1 MGRNKQSTDALIAKG
16 NKVHMS
22 KKELA
27 ERKDSEVTFSSDS
40 IIAPGYLNDKM
51 KTQFYS
57 IVNELKIHGLVS
69 NLDAEGIAIY
79 VMAVFNYQAVTEAM
93 GKLKII
99 KKNKVNEEY
108 TKLSTLQDK
117 YFKQI
122 RQSSSDLGLTVT
134 SRLKLVKPTNEKPK
148 NKFET

>member
-51 KTQFYS
+51 KTQFYN

-117 YFKQI
+117 YFRQI